1 MNPDLKVLA
10 DNKDALLLAEIGGWL
25 HDMGKC
31 SDEMIIL
38 TAQDKPNGFQ
48 YDYKTNYSSLI
59 GNHTIDILGERVP
72 LKDLIEHGEPRA
84 IGKLGKSWL
93 IRYLGR
99 CHAAAHIE
107 KEGQGVAR
115 QTVND
120 TRLSDP
126 FGFESPPLANL
137 TTKLNNLPY
146 EKITKDRLFF
156 LKSLKEAFK
165 NAPGDTER
173 PINEVDLWDWSSI
186 VAALYKSAL
195 AGALLGNKPEPNKLK
210 WRLLA
215 LRMNSEQV
223 WGNASKVPVLLERKE
238 WLKKGLDYVKKLL
251 EEDYPVGNEVYR
263 DENGS
268 IFVVPDIPELLKI
281 RDSRDNKNLEELISE
296 RLGYEGEIVVIPDF
310 NEENWWGQ
318 DPEHLK
324 KRREKRYRDIKDEI
338 PPIGKIL
345 SKEPYSPAD
354 AKAVQEWW
362 NSTKQ
367 NHEICTISWL
377 RPQGPTEEGFNRKS
391 SDYWAKKVTGRAK
404 DLIEKDKL
412 KNTIW
417 IDEATDING
426 RICLIAGKIDLREWL
441 KPDGYIN
448 TLLVKPP
455 EKGVDPVTKIP
466 SFARIYRIWE
476 TSKTFWEEIE
486 NKFSDVNSVGTIPL
500 RMRLIADYK
509 QKTDGKKRPTINSA
523 HQVELDG
530 IRFSVFCAKENEFFI
545 IENILRLAR
554 LMGAEKEHIKDY
566 KSASTY
572 IGKYISSKKTLK
584 IFAEEKSLNVRQIG
598 ELSVDKVETDYTSF
612 VPAIPIL
619 TEPSTFIA
627 VVPANKALNIANAIK
642 NKYEEEMNKVRNR
655 LPLTVGLVFAR
666 SHTPISSIMD
676 AGRRMLSIAENNTT
690 WEIIKEPNKTDGKIE
705 LTLNKKE
712 QCIKMKVDTL
722 MGDKTP
728 DVWYP
733 YWQVESD
740 ADGKSPL
747 NRKRQ
752 FIGHDKNIYV
762 HVCDLQTGDKV
773 KFTLSR
779 FDFEFLDSAARRF
792 EISYKDGK
800 RRHCEDDWK
809 ITRPYYL
816 EDLSDFEEIWC
827 ILKKNLKRTQIKN
840 MLGLIETKREKWQE
854 EADNK
859 TFEAFVHNVVHN
871 ANWIKGKTEKINEI
885 EKAAVSGRLND
896 IVELYMDILKD
907 KEEYNGEE
915 EST

>member
-10 DNKDALLLAEIGGWL
+10 EKKSDLLLAEIGAWL
-25 HDMGKC
+25 HDYRKC
-31 SDEMIIL
+31 SDEHIADQAIPKSKN
-38 TAQDKPNGFQ
+38 AQALQRNFIDNLLPQPQVCISLFQKPI
-48 YDYKTNYSSLI
+48 SL
-59 GNHTIDILGERVP
+59 N
-72 LKDLIEHGEPRA
+72 DLIKNGGRGDITDTSQDWIIRA
-84 IGKLGKSWL
+84 M
-93 IRYLGR
+93 RR
-99 CHAAAHIE
+99 CHKAAHIE
-107 KEGQGVAR
+107 KEE
-115 QTVND
+115 
-120 TRLSDP
+120 SDVTGKQPALNTLPSNP
-126 FGFESPPLANL
+126 FGFELTPLQNL
-137 TTKLNNLPY
+137 TSK
-146 EKITKDRLFF
+146 
-156 LKSLKEAFK
+156 LKSLPYSKITDRKVFLQALNVTFEDAL
-165 NAPGDTER
+165 GDTRR
-173 PINEVDLWDWSSI
+173 PENEITLWDWSSI
-186 VAALYKSAL
+186 VATLYKSAL
-195 AGALLGNKPEPNKLK
+195 AGALLKNKPEPKDLK

-223 WGNASKVPVLLERKE
+223 WGNASKIPVLLERKE
-238 WLKKGLDYVKKLL
+238 WVEIGLDNVKKLL
-251 EEDYPVGNEVYR
+251 EEDYPLGNEVYR

-281 RDSRDNKNLEELISE
+281 RDSRDNKNLKELISE
-296 RLGYEGEIVVIPDF
+296 RLGYEGEIVVTPDLD
-310 NEENWWGQ
+310 EESWWGQ
-318 DPEHLK
+318 DPEYMIK
-324 KRREKRYRDIKDEI
+324 KNEGRTKDIKDKI

-362 NSTKQ
+362 TTTKQ
-367 NHEICTISWL
+367 NPEICTISWL

-404 DLIEKDKL
+404 DWIERDKL
-412 KNTIW
+412 ENTIW
-417 IDEATDING
+417 IDEAADING
-426 RICLIAGKIDLREWL
+426 RICLIAGKTDLREWL

-455 EKGVDPVTKIP
+455 EKGVDPLTKTP

-476 TSKTFWEEIE
+476 TSKTFWEEIGS
-486 NKFSDVNSVGTIPL
+486 KFSEANSVGTVPL

-509 QKTDGKKRPTINSA
+509 QKTGGKKRPTINSA

-530 IRFSVFCAKENEFFI
+530 VRFNVFCVKENEFFI
-545 IENILRLAR
+545 IENILRLAK
-554 LMGAEKEHIKDY
+554 LMGAEKEDIKDY

-572 IGKYISSKKTLK
+572 VEKYISSKKILK

-598 ELSVDKVETDYTSF
+598 ELSVDRVEFDTSY

-619 TEPSTFIA
+619 TEPSTFMV
-627 VVPANKALNIANAIK
+627 VVPANKALNVANAIK
-642 NKYEEEMNKVRNR
+642 DKYEHEMNKVRNR
-655 LPLTVGLVFAR
+655 LPLTIGLVFAR

-676 AGRRMLSIAENNTT
+676 AGRRMLSIAENDT
-690 WEIIKEPNKTDGKIE
+690 WKIIKDPNKTDGKTE
-705 LTLNKKE
+705 LTLNKNE
-712 QCIKMKVDTL
+712 QCIKVKVDTL
-722 MGDKTP
+722 MGDKTL

-733 YWQVESD
+733 YWQVVSD
-740 ADGKSPL
+740 APL

-773 KFTLSR
+773 KFVPSH

-792 EISYKDGK
+792 EVSYKDGK
-800 RRHCEDDWK
+800 RRHYEDDRK
-809 ITRPYYL
+809 AAHPYYL
-816 EDLSDFEEIWC
+816 EDLSDFKEIWC
-827 ILKKNLKRTQIKN
+827 LLEENLKRTQIKN
-840 MLGLIETKREKWQE
+840 MVGLIETKREEWRE
-854 EADNK
+854 DADDK
-859 TFEAFVHNVVHN
+859 TFKAFVHDVINNV
-871 ANWIKGKTEKINEI
+871 NWIKEKPEKINEI